1 MLYDNL
7 PGFNRPK
14 HTLFSNDH
22 VEYEATARAMVS
34 SGQLLSAIEVI
45 HDGIKRFG
53 STPILQQQ
61 LALALAQTGALD
73 AARAVLNELLKESAK
88 DVETLCLFGRVY
100 KEMWRRATDPKAAA
114 QALQEANDSYGA
126 AFELSDAWYPG
137 INFAFTLAAAGESAK
152 ALACAERVEKICR
165 KEMKATK
172 DGEDGWLA
180 ATLAEALVHQG
191 LTTEAAKY
199 YQQAVRIFAGR
210 WRDLISMRRQAR
222 EIIQF
227 STKSPDT
234 PPARWYSLGALRQ
247 RTREILGRSEKG
259 QDWLDRCFEFPS
271 VVVFTGHM
279 LDQPGRP
286 TPRFPAEREA
296 PVREAI
302 RAYLQ
307 KIRPGFGYASAACGA
322 DLIFCECML
331 ELGAKVHLVLPC
343 SINAFKQ
350 QSVSFAGPDWER
362 RFHDVLGKATSLLVA
377 NSAEFGA
384 SEMEITPPIGFVYSN
399 RVVTGLA
406 VLHARALDFHLEALA
421 LWDGKAGDNVGGA
434 SSAVAEW
441 QRRQLEGHVIR
452 PDLTEAAF
460 PSAELP
466 VPPAPDPSPASPA
479 PADGSVQHAIKA
491 MLSAEIVNFS
501 NISERQ
507 LPVFIAEFKGL
518 IGRLVAGASPAP
530 SVVESWGKSH
540 TFVFDDLRQAA
551 EFALT
556 LRDHVVL
563 TPWSGKGL
571 PADLGLRIVLHA
583 GPVFAFHD
591 PVTLRQTCIGSHVMR
606 GSRVESVTPAG
617 QVYASQ
623 EFAALCSGEDMSNVG
638 FEFLGRVRTAK
649 LFEEAPL
656 YRLDWRKPNAV

>member
-1 MLYDNL
+1 MLYDSL
-7 PGFNRPK
+7 PGFQRPK

-22 VEYEATARAMVS
+22 AEYEATSRSMVS

-73 AARAVLNELLKESAK
+73 AAREVLNGLLKESAK

-100 KEMWRRATDPKAAA
+100 KEMWRRATDPQAAA

-126 AFELSDAWYPG
+126 AFALSDAWYPG
-137 INFAFTLAAAGESAK
+137 INFAFTLAAAGETAK
-152 ALACAERVEKICR
+152 ALACAERVAKLCR
-165 KEMKATK
+165 KELRSPKI
-172 DGEDGWLA
+172 EDNGWLV
-180 ATLAEALVHQG
+180 ATLAEALLHQG
-191 LTTEAAKY
+191 LTTEAGKY
-199 YQQAVRIFAGR
+199 YQQAVTIFAGR

-227 STKSPDT
+227 AAKADIT
-234 PPARWYSLGALRQ
+234 PARWYSLGALRQ

-271 VVVFTGHM
+271 VVVFSGHM

-286 TPRFPAEREA
+286 APRFPADREA
-296 PVREAI
+296 PI
-302 RAYLQ
+302 RAAILAYL
-307 KIRPGFGYASAACGA
+307 KTIRPGFGYSSGACGA
-322 DLIFCECML
+322 DLIFCECLL

-343 SINAFKQ
+343 SLAAFKQ

-362 RFHDVLGKATSLLVA
+362 RFHDVLNQATSLLVA

-384 SEMEITPPIGFVYSN
+384 EETEVTPPIGFVYCN

-421 LWDGKAGDNVGGA
+421 LWDGKAGDNVGGT
-434 SSAVAEW
+434 SSVVDEW
-441 QRRQLEGHVIR
+441 QRRQLAGHVIR
-452 PDLTEAAF
+452 PDLTEAEF
-460 PSAELP
+460 PSAEF
-466 VPPAPDPSPASPA
+466 PASPI
-479 PADGSVQHAIKA
+479 PASVPASPLPAAGAVQHAIKA
-491 MLSAEIVNFS
+491 ILTAEIASFS
-501 NISERQ
+501 TISERQ
-507 LPVFIAEFKGL
+507 LPVFISEFKGA
-518 IGRLVAGASPAP
+518 IGRLVAATNPAP
-530 SVVESWGKSH
+530 SVIESWGKSH

-556 LRDHVVL
+556 LRDQVAL
-563 TPWSGKGL
+563 TPWGDKGL

-606 GSRVESVTPAG
+606 GSRVESVTPPG

-623 EFAALCSGEDMSNVG
+623 EYAALCSGEDMSNVG

-656 YRLDWRKPNAV
+656 YRLDWRKPNTV

>member
-7 PGFNRPK
+7 PGFQRPK

-22 VEYEATARAMVS
+22 VEYEAAARAMVS

-53 STPILQQQ
+53 STPVLQQQ

-73 AARAVLNELLKESAK
+73 AAREVLNGLLKESAK

-114 QALQEANDSYGA
+114 LALQEASDSYGA

-152 ALACAERVEKICR
+152 ALACAERVARICR

-172 DGEDGWLA
+172 GEEDGWLA

-227 STKSPDT
+227 TTKSPDT
-234 PPARWYSLGALRQ
+234 PPARWYSLAAIRQ

-271 VVVFTGHM
+271 VVVFAGHM
-279 LDQPGRP
+279 LDQPGRQP
-286 TPRFPAEREA
+286 ARFPAEREA
-296 PVREAI
+296 PIRESI
-302 RAYLQ
+302 RAYLR
-307 KIRPGFGYASAACGA
+307 KIRPGFGYSSAACGA
-322 DLIFCECML
+322 DLIFCECLL
-331 ELGAKVHLVLPC
+331 ELGAKVHIVLPC
-343 SINAFKQ
+343 SLDAFKK
-350 QSVSFAGPDWER
+350 QSVSFAGPDWEK
-362 RFHDVLGKATSLLVA
+362 RFHDVLSKATSLLVA

-384 SEMEITPPIGFVYSN
+384 SEAEVTPPIGFTYSN
-399 RVVTGLA
+399 RVVAGLA
-406 VLHARALDFHLEALA
+406 VLHARALDFELRALA
-421 LWDGKAGDNVGGA
+421 VWDGKAGDNVGGT
-434 SSAVAEW
+434 SSIVAEW
-441 QRRQLEGHVIR
+441 QRRELECHVIH
-452 PDLTEAAF
+452 PDLTEADIPAT
-460 PSAELP
+460 ERP
-466 VPPAPDPSPASPA
+466 VPPTPGPGASA
-479 PADGSVQHAIKA
+479 LADGEVQHTIKA
-491 MLSAEIVNFS
+491 LLTAEIVHFQH
-501 NISERQ
+501 ISERQ
-507 LPVFIAEFKGL
+507 LPVFISEFKGA
-518 IGRLVAGASPAP
+518 IGRLVSGINPAP
-530 SVVESWGKSH
+530 GIVESWGKSH
-540 TFVFDDLRQAA
+540 TLVFDDLRQAA

-556 LRDHVVL
+556 LRDHIVL
-563 TPWSGKGL
+563 TPWKDKGL

-583 GPVFAFHD
+583 GPVFTFHD
-591 PVTLRQTCIGSHVMR
+591 PVTHRQTCIGSHVMR
-606 GSRVESVTPAG
+606 ASHLEPVTPSG

-638 FEFLGRVRTAK
+638 FEFLGRIRTAK
-649 LFEEAPL
+649 LFDEAPL